1 MENLF
6 CSSTLV
12 FTIPI
17 GLVEVAAS
25 REGLQYDRGSKA
37 SLKALSERLMAQL
50 GGILEKEV
58 KEILEKHTPFEANA
72 RVSALENHWG
82 FTFKEATRMFE
93 KKGLNYPA
101 LKTASEIRF
110 PTTNPKHLDVLYM
123 PNGSR
128 TAAEVMDGR
137 ILTSN
142 GSVPLSFIPNQ
153 S

>member
-1 MENLF
+1 MGILIYPLDWDAPVLSDDKDIQTILINHSR
-6 CSSTLV
+6 SSTLV
-12 FTIPI
+12 FPIPI
-17 GLVEVAAS
+17 GSVEVAAS

-82 FTFKEATRMFE
+82 FTFKEATRIFE

-110 PTTNPKHLDVLYM
+110 PTTNPKHLDVL
-123 PNGSR
+123 
-128 TAAEVMDGR
+128 
-137 ILTSN
+137 
-142 GSVPLSFIPNQ
+142 
-153 S
+153 